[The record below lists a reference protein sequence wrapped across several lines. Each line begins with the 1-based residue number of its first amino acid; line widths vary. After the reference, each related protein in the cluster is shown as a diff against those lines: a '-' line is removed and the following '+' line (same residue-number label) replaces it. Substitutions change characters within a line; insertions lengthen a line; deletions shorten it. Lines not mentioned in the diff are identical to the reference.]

1 MGMRVEL
8 RGKRWNLEAVQYL
21 QDGSCGSIDA
31 PDAVQK
37 RILIAL
43 NQTPQDL
50 LDTVIHECLHGC
62 CPDLDENCVE
72 ETATSIA
79 KILFR
84 MGCRIDL

>member
-1 MGMRVEL
+1 MRVEL
-8 RGKRWNLEAVQYL
+8 RGKRWSLEVVDYL
-21 QDGSCGSIDA
+21 QDGSCGSIDP
-31 PDAVQK
+31 PDTPQK
-37 RILIAL
+37 RILIAS
-43 NQTPQDL
+43 NQTPIDQ

-62 CPDLDENCVE
+62 IPDLDETCVE